1 MVPKD
6 YSNLSHFALLPVDML
21 AVRQILVYSTIAWCI
36 HTYSLAEH
44 FIFMYEGINFYRAVT
59 KSTIHRSFLHGNGI
73 KIPNLEIKCVFPKV
87 HISSSS
93 ELRHYQTSVH
103 KPDDLINQA
112 LDHWLVAPVDLL
124 QHALEPRLLDHAN
137 GSSVSSV

>member
-6 YSNLSHFALLPVDML
+6 YSNLSHFDLLPVDML
-21 AVRQILVYSTIAWCI
+21 AVRQILMYNTIAWCI

-73 KIPNLEIKCVFPKV
+73 KISNLEIKCVSVSKV

-93 ELRHYQTSVH
+93 ELRHH
-103 KPDDLINQA
+103 
-112 LDHWLVAPVDLL
+112 
-124 QHALEPRLLDHAN
+124 
-137 GSSVSSV
+137 